1 MKPSPIPPPLEIY
14 LLGMVD
20 FEDALQLQRRLLY
33 DAGEGGGAALVLC
46 EHPPTIS
53 VGRSGSRTHI
63 VPDDEELR
71 SLGIRMRWVNRGGG
85 CVLHLPGQLVA
96 YLVLPLDRLGLNLQ
110 GYLDGLSQAM
120 LGVLEVP
127 WDLAGRDPFECP
139 GFSSDR
145 RGWARSESRSTAG
158 SPIMD

>member
-63 VPDDEELR
+63 VPDD
-71 SLGIRMRWVNRGGG
+71 
-85 CVLHLPGQLVA
+85 
-96 YLVLPLDRLGLNLQ
+96 
-110 GYLDGLSQAM
+110 
-120 LGVLEVP
+120 
-127 WDLAGRDPFECP
+127 
-139 GFSSDR
+139 
-145 RGWARSESRSTAG
+145 G
-158 SPIMD
+158 S